1 MILLKNTK
9 NGDVKEFNNI
19 SEIGMGFADWVN
31 ISDTGEGEIYLLQK
45 AKDNKL
51 AQLEAFILA
60 KKTTP
65 FTTHKAPEIIGVNP
79 LNIGADVQFVWFVDA
94 IPNSNLTPESILN
107 KCTLDTVDCINN
119 AINNSADFA
128 SFKTN
133 YANYIKQKI
142 VPYSTQITKNDKQ
155 VAGVVNI
162 FPVVLTLANHIQ
174 QREIDNNKFFKIKEF
189 EINAC
194 KSVEEVEAIKFE

>member
-1 MILLKNTK
+1 MKILKKGNQIKEFSDNENLGDYFNDWIDISNTEEGKAYLLK
-9 NGDVKEFNNI
+9 
-19 SEIGMGFADWVN
+19 
-31 ISDTGEGEIYLLQK
+31 K
-45 AKDNKL
+45 AKDEKL
-51 AQLEAFILA
+51 VQLEAFILS

-65 FTTHKAPEIIGVNP
+65 FTTHKAPEITGVNP
-79 LNIGADVQFVWFVDA
+79 YVFGADVQFTWFIDE

-119 AINNSADFA
+119 AINNSIDFA

-142 VPYSTQITKNDKQ
+142 VPFSTTITKDNKQ
-155 VAGVVNI
+155 TAGVVNI

-174 QREIDNNKFFKIKEF
+174 QREIDNNKFFKIKEY
-189 EINAC
+189 EINNC
-194 KSVEEVEAIKFE
+194 KNVEEVKAIKFE